1 MVCLYFIFRLTDD
14 NLIEKPSKPLKSRT
28 RTRTRT
34 KTKTLNKIEESDSE
48 KSEKPISSRRRNR

>member
-14 NLIEKPSKPLKSRT
+14 NLIEKPSKPLKS